1 MAVVLIVEDEEQV
14 RVLAEAIIQDLGHET
29 LTAGTAE
36 QALAVVQDRPDVDLL
51 FTDIGL
57 QQDLEGGLQLAKGIA
72 AQKPGLPVLYTTGQ
86 GVTDGMRA
94 MFADP
99 FGFLPKPYTPD
110 DLSTALGNLLA
121 LETSGPKSVE
131 TAGKKDRG
139 GRPDR
144 HSFGW
149 QGAPPSLPRTLRIRP
164 LGQGGAAPA
173 GLGGLPSRRRHR
185 RTLALEHLGAMPPAL
200 GHPAPRRLARGIT
213 GKSGHLLTVG
223 GVSEEFVGRIDTGQM
238 HGRALLADRQARADP
253 V

>member
-36 QALAVVQDRPDVDLL
+36 QALAIMQERPDVNLL

-57 QQDLEGGLQLAKGIA
+57 QQDLQAGLQLAKGIA

-110 DLSTALGNLLA
+110 DLTTALGNMLA
-121 LETSGPKSVE
+121 
-131 TAGKKDRG
+131 DQRG
-139 GRPDR
+139 GAVGASGKGRPGR
-144 HSFGW
+144 RVRYPAVH
-149 QGAPPSLPRTLRIRP
+149 APLAGPRRERRYA
-164 LGQGGAAPA
+164 GGIARRAVSAGGPPPA
-173 GLGGLPSRRRHR
+173 GSGRLRRN
-185 RTLALEHLGAMPPAL
+185 GAI
-200 GHPAPRRLARGIT
+200 ARPCGST
-213 GKSGHLLTVG
+213 SPCWR
-223 GVSEEFVGRIDTGQM
+223 GRG
-238 HGRALLADRQARADP
+238 
-253 V
+253 

>member
-36 QALAVVQDRPDVDLL
+36 QALAIMQERPDVNLL

-57 QQDLEGGLQLAKGIA
+57 QQDLQAGLQLAKGIA

-110 DLSTALGNLLA
+110 DLTTALGNMLA
-121 LETSGPKSVE
+121 DQRGGAVGASGKAE
-131 TAGKKDRG
+131 RNAGKKD
-139 GRPDR
+139 GRD
-144 HSFGW
+144 
-149 QGAPPSLPRTLRIRP
+149 
-164 LGQGGAAPA
+164 A
-173 GLGGLPSRRRHR
+173 G
-185 RTLALEHLGAMPPAL
+185 
-200 GHPAPRRLARGIT
+200 
-213 GKSGHLLTVG
+213 
-223 GVSEEFVGRIDTGQM
+223 
-238 HGRALLADRQARADP
+238 
-253 V
+253 

>member
-36 QALAVVQDRPDVDLL
+36 QAMAIMQERPDVDLL

-57 QQDLEGGLQLAKGIA
+57 QQDLQAGLQLAKGIA

-110 DLSTALGNLLA
+110 DLTTALGNMLA
-121 LETSGPKSVE
+121 
-131 TAGKKDRG
+131 DQRG
-139 GRPDR
+139 GAVGASGKAAGERGQEGRPGR
-144 HSFGW
+144 GVRYPAV
-149 QGAPPSLPRTLRIRP
+149 GAPL
-164 LGQGGAAPA
+164 QD
-173 GLGGLPSRRRHR
+173 
-185 RTLALEHLGAMPPAL
+185 
-200 GHPAPRRLARGIT
+200 PRRERRYAGGIARR
-213 GKSGHLLTVG
+213 
-223 GVSEEFVGRIDTGQM
+223 GVSAVGPPIAGS
-238 HGRALLADRQARADP
+238 GRLRRNAAIARP
-253 V
+253 CGSTSPCSRGRG